1 VAPVAPATGTP
12 TGTVSFTANG
22 TAITGCSSVALS
34 GTDVATCTTSTLA
47 VGSDSIVA
55 TYGGDSNFN
64 GSSGSLTQT
73 VNNKTAT
80 TTAVTSSVN
89 PSVVNQAVTFTATVS
104 GSGGTPTGTV
114 SFTANGTAITGCSSV
129 ALSGTDVAT
138 CTTSTLAVGS
148 ASIVATYGG
157 NSNFNGSSGSL
168 TQVVSATLTITT
180 TSLPS
185 GQVGVAYSASITA
198 TGGTTPYTFTITG
211 LPPGL
216 TANSSGQITGAPTT
230 AGTYTVTATVT
241 DSSSP
246 QQTTTMTYSVTIAP
260 AASGE
265 PAISITLLDQGT
277 ASGSLYVDLTVTN
290 TGPGKAASA
299 SINQLTFRTLTGSGT
314 VTYNTSLSPSLPIAI
329 GPLSAGSSTTVR
341 LYLTVPGTVTRFTIA
356 ENGNV
361 VDISGTTLAYSAS
374 QMIIN

>member
-1 VAPVAPATGTP
+1 VAPVASATGTP

-22 TAITGCSSVALS
+22 TAIIGCTSVALS

-47 VGSDSIVA
+47 VGSD
-55 TYGGDSNFN
+55 
-64 GSSGSLTQT
+64 
-73 VNNKTAT
+73 
-80 TTAVTSSVN
+80 
-89 PSVVNQAVTFTATVS
+89 
-104 GSGGTPTGTV
+104 
-114 SFTANGTAITGCSSV
+114 
-129 ALSGTDVAT
+129 
-138 CTTSTLAVGS
+138 
-148 ASIVATYGG
+148 SIVATYGG

-198 TGGTTPYTFTITG
+198 TGGTTPYTFTVTG

-216 TANSSGQITGAPTT
+216 TANSSGQIAGTPTT

-277 ASGSLYVDLTVTN
+277 ASGSLYVDLMVTN
-290 TGPGKAASA
+290 TGPGKATSA
-299 SINQLTFRTLTGSGT
+299 SINQLAFRTLTGSGT

-341 LYLTVPGTVTRFTIA
+341 VYLTVPGTVTRFTIA

-361 VDISGTTLAYSAS
+361 VDSSGTTLAYSAS